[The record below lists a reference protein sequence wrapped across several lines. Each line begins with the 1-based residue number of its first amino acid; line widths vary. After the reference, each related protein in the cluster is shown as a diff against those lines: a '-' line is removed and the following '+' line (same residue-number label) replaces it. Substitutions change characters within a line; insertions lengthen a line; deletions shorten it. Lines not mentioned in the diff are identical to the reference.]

1 MDAYLKKKKKDL
13 TSKMEYKIWLNN
25 LVILLQ
31 IFKTTSIRFPDLS
44 NFGNEWSLQDWKQK
58 IKTL

>member
-1 MDAYLKKKKKDL
+1 
-13 TSKMEYKIWLNN
+13 MEYKTWLNN